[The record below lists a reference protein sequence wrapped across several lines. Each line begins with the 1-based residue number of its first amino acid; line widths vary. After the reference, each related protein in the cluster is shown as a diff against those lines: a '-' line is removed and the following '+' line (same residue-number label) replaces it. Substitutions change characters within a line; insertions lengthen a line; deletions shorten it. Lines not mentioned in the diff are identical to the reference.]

1 MASYL
6 NKVHIQS
13 HRRAMSKLRLSSH
26 RLMIERGRWLTN
38 IPENRLCTVC
48 HVIEDEFLV
57 ICIGPRYIDIR
68 NAFIKPYYTTRPS
81 MTKFSQLLNTENVK
95 EMRTLAS
102 FIKSLSV
109 IYDAY
114 LFN

>member
-1 MASYL
+1 
-6 NKVHIQS
+6 
-13 HRRAMSKLRLSSH
+13 
-26 RLMIERGRWLTN
+26 
-38 IPENRLCTVC
+38 
-48 HVIEDEFLV
+48 
-57 ICIGPRYIDIR
+57 
-68 NAFIKPYYTTRPS
+68 